1 MTIPLSRYPA
11 PDIAPFRTVAIASL
25 CLAEPVILA
34 QRGHPVLRGLFV
46 ASAVAASLL
55 AVSAAAQAP
64 AQARQQPAAAVRLPG
79 VRVVNLHRAYE
90 AQLRHVRP
98 GKIAGIIYARGK
110 QPTAPHGEPAVASC
124 TEPACPV
131 LYNNGPVQL
140 TPHIYLLLWGPN
152 WSTEPGHMAS
162 ATYLENFYKGLGARQ
177 IAPKD
182 SWSTILSQ
190 YGDSSGSPIFTQ
202 SVWAGMLVDS
212 STPPT
217 GATQAQ
223 IAAEADASVSMF
235 GITDLGDAQIVVATQ
250 SGTCPAG
257 FNAPNV
263 CATAGNNCGWHSS
276 SNEPYINLPYLLD
289 AGPVCGEDLVN
300 PTTGTDDGF
309 SLVGGADYANTITD
323 PFPAAGPAPGTS
335 PNAAWI
341 DTADSVS
348 GGEVA
353 GKCSWS
359 ITGTPRGDV
368 TLSTG
373 GTTTGTFAMQSLWSN
388 FAGACVMS
396 DTVTVTNPGSQSSAV
411 GSSVSLQLVG
421 SSTAG
426 YPLTWSESGLPPGL
440 TLAPST
446 GLITGTPS
454 TAGTYGVTVTAT
466 DASGT
471 SRGVSFNWT
480 ITSSSGPIKAANGKC
495 LDDSGGSTANGNK
508 VDIWTCNGTGAQRWT
523 FSGGALSVLGTCLA
537 DPNGTGAGTKLVI
550 FTCNGQPSQ
559 TWSHL
564 SNGEYVLALNGLCLT
579 DPSGSTVNGT
589 QVVIHTCKDYKDQRW
604 SLP

>member
-1 MTIPLSRYPA
+1 M
-11 PDIAPFRTVAIASL
+11 
-25 CLAEPVILA
+25 
-34 QRGHPVLRGLFV
+34 VLRGLFA

-55 AVSAAAQAP
+55 AASAAAQAP
-64 AQARQQPAAAVRLPG
+64 AQARPRPAAAARLPG
-79 VRVVNLHRAYE
+79 VRVVNLHRAYQ
-90 AQLRHVRP
+90 AQLKHVRP
-98 GKIAGIIYARGK
+98 GKIAGVVYARGK
-110 QPTAPHGEPAVASC
+110 QPGPTVRANVATC
-124 TEPACPV
+124 TEPACPL

-152 WSTEPGHMAS
+152 WTSDTNTT
-162 ATYLENFYKGLGARQ
+162 TYLENFYKGLGARQ
-177 IAPKD
+177 TAPKD
-182 SWSTILSQ
+182 NWSTILSQ
-190 YGDSSGSPIFTQ
+190 YGNGSANPIFTQ
-202 SVWAGMLVDS
+202 SVWGGMLVDS
-212 STPPT
+212 SSPPP
-217 GATQAQ
+217 GATQTQ

-257 FNAPNV
+257 FDAPSV

-276 SNEPYINLPYLLD
+276 SSEPYINLPYLLD
-289 AGPVCGEDLVN
+289 AGSACGKDLVN
-300 PTTGTDDGF
+300 PTTGTYDGF

-323 PFPAAGPAPGTS
+323 PLPAVGPAPGSS
-335 PNAAWI
+335 PNPAWI
-341 DTADSVS
+341 DTGDSVS

-353 GKCSWS
+353 GKCSWGIS
-359 ITGTPRGDV
+359 GTPRGDV

-373 GTTTGTFAMQSLWSN
+373 TFAMQSLWSN
-388 FAGACVMS
+388 LAGACVMS
-396 DTVTVTNPGSQSSAV
+396 DTVTVTNPGGQSNAV
-411 GSSVSLQLVG
+411 GSSVSLHLAG

-426 YPLTWSESGLPPGL
+426 YPLTWSEVGLPPGL
-440 TLAPST
+440 TLATST

-454 TAGTYGVTVTAT
+454 TAGTYGVTVTAA

-480 ITSSSGPIKAANGKC
+480 ITSAAGPVKAANGKC
-495 LDDSGGSTANGNK
+495 LDDSGSGTANGNK

-523 FSGGALSVLGTCLA
+523 FSGSALSVLGTCLA
-537 DPNGTGAGTKLVI
+537 DPSGGGAGTKLVI

-559 TWSHL
+559 TWSHR

-579 DPSGSTVNGT
+579 DPSSSTVNGT
-589 QVVIHTCKDYKDQRW
+589 QVQIRTCQNFKDQHW